1 MISAIIIDKSGSYN
15 KISIPSDF
23 DELDSFLSD
32 ILDCYTVVQHYDDE
46 SGLCCFFD
54 DSFYISSGT
63 EEDYAKEENT
73 VAEKIMKN
81 TCKIYGSA
89 IFAKFIDSP
98 NENVR
103 NITLLNTRI
112 SDIPM

>member
-32 ILDCYTVVQHYDDE
+32 IFDCYTVVQHYDDE

-54 DSFYISSGT
+54 DSFYPK
-63 EEDYAKEENT
+63 Y
-73 VAEKIMKN
+73 
-81 TCKIYGSA
+81 
-89 IFAKFIDSP
+89 
-98 NENVR
+98 
-103 NITLLNTRI
+103 
-112 SDIPM
+112 

>member
-1 MISAIIIDKSGSYN
+1 MTIAIIIDKCGNYN
-15 KISIPSDF
+15 EISIPSDF
-23 DELDSFLSD
+23 NKLDSFLSD
-32 ILDCYTVVQHYDDE
+32 TLDCYTVVQHYDDE

-54 DSFYISSGT
+54 DSFYISGGT
-63 EEDYAKEENT
+63 EEDYAKEEN
-73 VAEKIMKN
+73 VLAEKIMKN

-89 IFAKFIDSP
+89 IFAKFIDNP
-98 NENVR
+98 NGNVR

>member
-1 MISAIIIDKSGSYN
+1 MISAIIIDKSGCSN

-32 ILDCYTVVQHYDDE
+32 ILGCYTVVQHYDNE

-63 EEDYAKEENT
+63 EEDYAKEENII
-73 VAEKIMKN
+73 AEKIMKN

-89 IFAKFIDSP
+89 IFAKFIDNP
-98 NENVR
+98 KKNIR
-103 NITLLNTRI
+103 GITLLDTHI
-112 SDIPM
+112 SDITM